1 MDTNWSATNM
11 ATVLSQQQGD
21 QERFIGYVAKRCS
34 KSEEN
39 YPSHK
44 SELASVILGLKRF
57 EHILLAKPFIIRT
70 DSRCLEFLNGLKDPR
85 GMFARWITY
94 LSTFNYTIVH
104 RKGKLQQ
111 NADALSRMP
120 GLDPKVEANGL
131 DVGLFSDIADVHALA
146 PAEEAP
152 LSPDVQQ
159 HVRKATAADP
169 LLQKIV
175 QWVQTS

>member
-1 MDTNWSATNM
+1 M
-11 ATVLSQQQGD
+11 AAILSQHQGD
-21 QERFIGYVAKRCS
+21 QEQLIGCVAKRCS

-44 SELASVILGLKRF
+44 GKLASVILGLNRF

-70 DSRCLEFLNGLKDPR
+70 DSRCLEFSNGLKDPR

-94 LSTFNYTIVH
+94 LSTCNYTIVRH
-104 RKGKLQQ
+104 IGKLQQ

-131 DVGLFSDIADVHALA
+131 NVG
-146 PAEEAP
+146 PRP
-152 LSPDVQQ
+152 
-159 HVRKATAADP
+159 
-169 LLQKIV
+169 
-175 QWVQTS
+175 